1 MKTLSCRT
9 SSKWLVFSGL
19 ALISCSCSSLNQ
31 TLTAKSGEAWRGM
44 QRLLPGGNRVPVIEV
59 REKDLKELPSGS
71 DLAKLQERR
80 RYGSFWMF
88 GGPADFREPELPP
101 PGTMIEDGLLP
112 PLDVR

>member
-1 MKTLSCRT
+1 MKTLWCRPQ
-9 SSKWLVFSGL
+9 SKWLVLSGL
-19 ALISCSCSSLNQ
+19 ALVLCSCSTLNQ
-31 TLTAKSGEAWRGM
+31 TLTSKSGDAWRGM
-44 QRLLPGGNRVPVIEV
+44 QRLLPGGNRVPVVEV

-88 GGPADFREPELPP
+88 GGPADFRESELPP

-112 PLDVR
+112 PLDLH